1 VEEAFAE
8 KGAEVVLLQSLPE
21 QEHIK
26 HLTQE
31 APLAFRDGGNVPPI
45 WSHSK
50 GTPTLVIGLNGIIQ
64 SHAIIVAP
72 DSEIRTVQDLR
83 GKRLSVPD
91 HGGKVID
98 PMRAMTLRGYDTILK
113 GAGIDPS
120 EVVFVDTPVDGR
132 ANSAHVDAKGNLI
145 GNREGVSDKDFVSHH
160 VEEIKALR
168 EGRIDAFFSHR
179 ALVSQIVHKGIGR
192 VLIDIAQTD
201 LPQVN
206 NIYPTVITVDAG
218 FAKANRDIVVEYLY
232 RLLLMAKTAAADPEN
247 YEVLTVKA
255 QFGVTVEEQK
265 ETREKTW
272 YTKLAPSFD
281 EELVAALAEQ
291 KRFLLE
297 KGIIEQDFDLS
308 EWIDESFLEE
318 AKERFRQLN
327 KA

>member
-1 VEEAFAE
+1 
-8 KGAEVVLLQSLPE
+8 
-21 QEHIK
+21 
-26 HLTQE
+26 
-31 APLAFRDGGNVPPI
+31 
-45 WSHSK
+45 
-50 GTPTLVIGLNGIIQ
+50 
-64 SHAIIVAP
+64 
-72 DSEIRTVQDLR
+72 
-83 GKRLSVPD
+83 
-91 HGGKVID
+91 
-98 PMRAMTLRGYDTILK
+98 
-113 GAGIDPS
+113 
-120 EVVFVDTPVDGR
+120 
-132 ANSAHVDAKGNLI
+132 
-145 GNREGVSDKDFVSHH
+145 
-160 VEEIKALR
+160 
-168 EGRIDAFFSHR
+168 
-179 ALVSQIVHKGIGR
+179 VSQIVHKGIGR